1 MMLSVIG
8 SLIGFASS
16 TAPAIAD
23 HFKAKSNQKFELE
36 KMKSMAELRKAGFD
50 HELKAFEAQASD
62 KEHERL
68 GSSMISASISGTGII
83 SALQK
88 SVRPVIT
95 YCFFGLFLAIEIT
108 LLREALNSGLSV
120 AESLNVLWDEDT
132 KAIFAAIISFWFGSR
147 AIDKARGRG

>member
-1 MMLSVIG
+1 MLSVIG
-8 SLIGFASS
+8 SLLGFASS

-23 HFKAKSNQKFELE
+23 HFKNKSNQKFELE
-36 KMKSMAELRKAGFD
+36 KMKVAAELRKQGYDF
-50 HELKAFEAQASD
+50 ELKAHEAQAQD

-68 GSSMISASISGTGII
+68 VQHDISINQGAGFI

-108 LLREALNSGLSV
+108 LLREALKSGMEV
-120 AESLNVLWDEDT
+120 AEALMVLWDEDT

-147 AIDKARGRG
+147 AIEKAKRPT

>member
-1 MMLSVIG
+1 MLSVIG

-23 HFKAKSNQKFELE
+23 HFKQKSNQKFELE
-36 KMKSMAELRKAGFD
+36 RMKYAAELRKDGYDF
-50 HELKAFEAQASD
+50 ELKAHEAQASD

-68 GSSMISASISGTGII
+68 IQHALTINRGEGII
-83 SALQK
+83 SALQR

-108 LLREALNSGLSV
+108 LLREALNSGMGV
-120 AESLNVLWDEDT
+120 GESLQILWDEDT

-147 AIDKARGRG
+147 AIDKARSMK

>member
-1 MMLSVIG
+1 MLSVIG

-16 TAPAIAD
+16 TAPALAD
-23 HFKAKSNQKFELE
+23 HFKQKNNQRFELE
-36 KMKSMAELRKAGFD
+36 KMKTMAELRKAGFD

-62 KEHERL
+62 KEHDRL
-68 GSSMISASISGTGII
+68 IQHDMSINSGTGII
-83 SALQK
+83 SALQR

-108 LLREALNSGLSV
+108 LLREALDSGMSV

-147 AIDKARGRG
+147 AIDKARGKS